1 MRWRPG
7 SDDRQPWKRKKL
19 LEISGVPN
27 RSRVRTF
34 VYNRLWVGVLPA
46 IVVGFGLVLLLC
58 LFGAGMTLG
67 KSFFRALLAGALCG
81 GGFILGIW
89 GSTEFGEEEGTVAGT
104 NDSSSGSK
112 RPVRRFA
119 RWRVVLAVVFLAG
132 VLAYPE
138 VSRVLDGTL
147 DVWDGISRLVTKLLT
162 GTCVI
167 VPIWLAEK
175 NKV

>member
-7 SDDRQPWKRKKL
+7 SGDRQPWKRKKL

-27 RSRVRTF
+27 RSRIRTF

-58 LFGAGMTLG
+58 LFGAGMTPG
-67 KSFFRALLAGALCG
+67 KSLFRALLAGALCG
-81 GGFILGIW
+81 GGLILGIW
-89 GSTEFGEEEGTVAGT
+89 GSTESEAEEGAVAGT
-104 NDSSSGSK
+104 DDLSGSK

-132 VLAYPE
+132 VLAYSE
-138 VSRVLDGTL
+138 VSRMLDGTL
-147 DVWDGISRLVTKLLT
+147 DVWDGISRLAMKLLT
-162 GTCVI
+162 AACVI

>member
-19 LEISGVPN
+19 LEISGVPD
-27 RSRVRTF
+27 RSRIRTF
-34 VYNRLWVGVLPA
+34 VYNRLWVGVLPV

-58 LFGAGMTLG
+58 LFGAGMTPG
-67 KSFFRALLAGALCG
+67 KSLFRALLAGALCG

-89 GSTEFGEEEGTVAGT
+89 GSTESDADESVVTGA
-104 NDSSSGSK
+104 DDSSGSK
-112 RPVRRFA
+112 GSVRRFA
-119 RWRVVLAVVFLAG
+119 RWRVVLAVIFLAG
-132 VLAYPE
+132 VLAYTE
-138 VSRVLDGTL
+138 VSRMLDGTL
-147 DVWDGISRLVTKLLT
+147 DVWDGIIRLVMKLLT
-162 GTCVI
+162 GACVI